1 VKDGNFICKDLRCID
16 ENGNVRQNG
25 ESWCVYDSY
34 IGDGKDTVGSRH
46 WRRMCIDG
54 EVKVE
59 PCADYRGQI
68 CVQSSIKHGGKEFT
82 TATCAVNEA
91 LKCISYNSKKN
102 MKQLCERNKD
112 CMIQSVD
119 VSETFKFDIC
129 TGRYPRGFDVSG
141 KQRAETSAQLCAI
154 ANQECTAVY
163 VKHMG
168 GWACEANCEC
178 EKEKFAREMND
189 LCISMGDC
197 GSYVN
202 YIGDGTDNIKVEN
215 APSISWEK
223 YKSFAEKVQGQF
235 AKPKDI
241 RESLA
246 NFGVKYN
253 SLNPGENPLA
263 TTLSIIGGVMG
274 GAGLILYGYGY
285 LFGTSTILYQATPE
299 AIKLATL
306 AGEEIV
312 VSSGTET
319 SGVFATGGLGPELTA
334 VSNAFMSAGIISL
347 AGTLISMAFGLE
359 GEAGLI
365 MAAVST
371 TASVG
376 VFAVSLFLEKTGG
389 LCFLYP
395 IGTIICVIIIIIM
408 IIIAALLKIFKI
420 GDIKEVKVK
429 FTCMPWQPPIGGANC
444 GKCNDDPLKPCTDY
458 RCSSLGTACY
468 LVDTHLENPKCEA
481 IPNDYKPPIISYGEI
496 NQGFYKFIEKG
507 KDKVE
512 LRTSEGECIPE
523 FTTVLF
529 TLITN
534 EPAQCRFDFTRKA
547 KFNELEQYFVEQN
560 SFSTNHSSG
569 FMVPSLSALSV
580 YDVNGSL
587 FNKTG
592 EIEMFVKCRDIH
604 GNENIK
610 DYIVNFCVG
619 KGPDLTPPAV
629 VKTIPSSGG
638 MLEYGTSETNLTVYL
653 NEPAECRYSQKDVEY
668 NFMENNMSCETE
680 LANYGNYG
688 WECLTKLA
696 NLTQNKNI
704 FYIKC
709 KDQPWLEKKNQSE
722 LGNLTRNVNTESY
735 PYEIIVSQKQ
745 LKISSIK
752 PDGVIQEGFQ
762 PINVNLEVK
771 TEGGVEEGVAE
782 CEYSFEG
789 NDSEMMQFK
798 DTFSNIHKQNFNMI
812 INGEYEIFII
822 CKDKAGNIAEGETKF
837 SVITDTQAP
846 IITRIYR
853 EDTKLIINTNEDAIC
868 YYNKDTCLIDVKNST
883 AISGGNSKK
892 HYFNSDLNSKYYIK
906 CEDVWG
912 NVNPEC
918 FVASPLK
925 L

>member
-1 VKDGNFICKDLRCID
+1 MVIKIRNPNFILLLIVLIESCLIVNSIVADSYLVSRTNPIFENAVVGEKDNFSGKTLGVLIGFFMVKQIGIVSAQNDVTWNCCTKTKDGAICQDTASFDDESCAVEKIPAKCSEVAECKMGCCVDEKEGLCTTRATKKTCEDSEGKWEDSEECLVKECQKGCCGLGNNFAFVTEERCEKLSLFNGVSKDFRDYQTEIACIALKEIQDEGACILKLGFGEAIEENNKEKQKCVKTTELDCSQKGGEFHKNYLCSNPTLETGCEKQKTIGCVEGKDEIYWFVSCGNRENIYNSDKDKSWNNGMVLKKSESCNPSSGNIESSDCGNCNYYVGSTCSSSNVKKVKDGNFICKDLRCID

-395 IGTIICVIIIIIM
+395 IDNWNR
-408 IIIAALLKIFKI
+408 K
-420 GDIKEVKVK
+420 
-429 FTCMPWQPPIGGANC
+429 
-444 GKCNDDPLKPCTDY
+444 
-458 RCSSLGTACY
+458 R
-468 LVDTHLENPKCEA
+468 
-481 IPNDYKPPIISYGEI
+481 ISK
-496 NQGFYKFIEKG
+496 N
-507 KDKVE
+507 
-512 LRTSEGECIPE
+512 
-523 FTTVLF
+523 
-529 TLITN
+529 
-534 EPAQCRFDFTRKA
+534 
-547 KFNELEQYFVEQN
+547 
-560 SFSTNHSSG
+560 
-569 FMVPSLSALSV
+569 
-580 YDVNGSL
+580 
-587 FNKTG
+587 
-592 EIEMFVKCRDIH
+592 
-604 GNENIK
+604 
-610 DYIVNFCVG
+610 
-619 KGPDLTPPAV
+619 
-629 VKTIPSSGG
+629 
-638 MLEYGTSETNLTVYL
+638 NL
-653 NEPAECRYSQKDVEY
+653 
-668 NFMENNMSCETE
+668 
-680 LANYGNYG
+680 
-688 WECLTKLA
+688 
-696 NLTQNKNI
+696 NI
-704 FYIKC
+704 FDI
-709 KDQPWLEKKNQSE
+709 
-722 LGNLTRNVNTESY
+722 
-735 PYEIIVSQKQ
+735 
-745 LKISSIK
+745 
-752 PDGVIQEGFQ
+752 
-762 PINVNLEVK
+762 
-771 TEGGVEEGVAE
+771 
-782 CEYSFEG
+782 
-789 NDSEMMQFK
+789 
-798 DTFSNIHKQNFNMI
+798 QNFQ
-812 INGEYEIFII
+812 IF
-822 CKDKAGNIAEGETKF
+822 
-837 SVITDTQAP
+837 
-846 IITRIYR
+846 
-853 EDTKLIINTNEDAIC
+853 L
-868 YYNKDTCLIDVKNST
+868 
-883 AISGGNSKK
+883 
-892 HYFNSDLNSKYYIK
+892 
-906 CEDVWG
+906 
-912 NVNPEC
+912 
-918 FVASPLK
+918 
-925 L
+925 